1 MGNNRIVWID
11 AAKGSLILFVILEH
25 FGISI
30 PIIGTYIIPFYMQM
44 FFIIAG
50 YFIPSQIVVKKFIAK
65 RAIRLLMPYFFYGI
79 LINCIVLFSLWFKN
93 KITIQTIVNKF
104 IGLLYSRFCLF
115 SLGTESNTYYLSVFA
130 PAWFLTA
137 LFVASALFIPFLYLP
152 SKRIKWLILVYFVIS
167 FLLNKLPILLPW
179 SLDTAFIGAL
189 FIFIGYKLKN
199 NNINPPPNEHKCLLW
214 LMVILGIYILL
225 VKYNGS
231 INMSVRGYGSHL
243 LSPIIFFIVGVLGSF
258 IYFYLLKWLEN
269 TFIVRVFARLGNYTV
284 SLLCTHVFVYY
295 CVRKL
300 QAIVNFDDRFYSLFA
315 FVAALCVGIILKRF
329 FTAMEQRIT
338 FIKYL

>member
-1 MGNNRIVWID
+1 
-11 AAKGSLILFVILEH
+11 
-25 FGISI
+25 
-30 PIIGTYIIPFYMQM
+30 
-44 FFIIAG
+44 
-50 YFIPSQIVVKKFIAK
+50 
-65 RAIRLLMPYFFYGI
+65 
-79 LINCIVLFSLWFKN
+79 
-93 KITIQTIVNKF
+93 
-104 IGLLYSRFCLF
+104 
-115 SLGTESNTYYLSVFA
+115 
-130 PAWFLTA
+130 
-137 LFVASALFIPFLYLP
+137 
-152 SKRIKWLILVYFVIS
+152 
-167 FLLNKLPILLPW
+167 
-179 SLDTAFIGAL
+179 
-189 FIFIGYKLKN
+189 
-199 NNINPPPNEHKCLLW
+199 
-214 LMVILGIYILL
+214 MVILGICILL

-231 INMSVRGYGSHL
+231 INMSVRVYGSHL

-338 FIKYL
+338 FIKFL